1 MKSKHGIPITPATP
15 RRSNRIM
22 NQLSNTV
29 LSKLRAS
36 SERLSKQRQQSSSQD
51 KAASHGSVRPKRLE
65 STPSSPKSSPAAL
78 QAADDQSKIIK
89 EDQNEIT
96 WCIFSKHQLLCTCC
110 NVPQLFL
117 FHCFSYKELI
127 SKLCTVQNAPTLYL
141 GLHPTSLST
150 LSIVHMLSH
159 YILKGY
165 HGW

>member
-1 MKSKHGIPITPATP
+1 MFKTNLSFVLAFHQSQRSVMRLPMPITVSCCCSYSHLTFGF
-15 RRSNRIM
+15 STI
-22 NQLSNTV
+22 
-29 LSKLRAS
+29 RADIFS
-36 SERLSKQRQQSSSQD
+36 QSIY
-51 KAASHGSVRPKRLE
+51 P
-65 STPSSPKSSPAAL
+65 STNNCV
-78 QAADDQSKIIK
+78 DDQSKIIK

-96 WCIFSKHQLLCTCC
+96 WCIFSKHQLLCICC